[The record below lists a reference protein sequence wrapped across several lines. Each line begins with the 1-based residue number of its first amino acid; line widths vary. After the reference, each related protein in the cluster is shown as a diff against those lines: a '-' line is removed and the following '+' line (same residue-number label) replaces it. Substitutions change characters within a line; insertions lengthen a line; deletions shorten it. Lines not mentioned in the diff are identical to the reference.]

1 MTQVMPR
8 RSTHGR
14 DVFIRQLV
22 WLVPVIV
29 LAVIIGLSYVSG
41 SFYFPP
47 AGRVWE
53 AFREE
58 WLFAR
63 VPTDLLPSLYRMF
76 TGYLVGCVLA
86 ILVGLVLGLVPW
98 LAHATRPIVEFFR
111 AIPPAI
117 LIPIAMIVFGL
128 GDEMKISVIAFAA
141 FFPVLLNTV
150 DGVLGVDK
158 TTAEM
163 SRSYGVPAFGR
174 LLHVILPATLPR
186 ILAGMRISLALAI
199 VVMVVTEMF
208 GGGNGIGY
216 FILEQE
222 KAFKIP
228 GMWGGVILI
237 GLIGFLANVLFVVVE
252 KRILFWYDLNSQGS
266 GK

>member
-1 MTQVMPR
+1 MSQVMPR

-14 DVFIRQLV
+14 NLFYRQLV
-22 WLVPVIV
+22 WLVPVAV
-29 LAVIIGLSYVSG
+29 LVTVIALSLVST
-41 SFYFPP
+41 SFYFPS
-47 AGRVWE
+47 AVKVWQ
-53 AFREE
+53 AFQEE

-76 TGYLVGCVLA
+76 AGYLIGCACAVVVGV
-86 ILVGLVLGLVPW
+86 VLGIIPW
-98 LAHATRPIVEFFR
+98 LGNVTRPIVEFFR

-128 GDEMKISVIAFAA
+128 GDSMKISVIAFAA

-158 TTAEM
+158 TTTEM
-163 SRSYGVPAFGR
+163 SRSYGVTASGR
-174 LLHVILPATLPR
+174 LMHVILPATLPR

-222 KAFKIP
+222 KAFKVP
-228 GMWGGVILI
+228 GMWGGVILLGI
-237 GLIGFLANVLFVVVE
+237 IGFVTNLLFVLIE
-252 KRILFWYDLNSQGS
+252 KRILFWYDLNAQGS